1 MSHIRGV
8 KLENRII
15 VPICRPNNVQRPSIP
30 AFGCVRYLAQP
41 LFDSPA
47 PINRRILE
55 PYD

>member
-8 KLENRII
+8 KLEKRII
-15 VPICRPNNVQRPSIP
+15 VPICRLNNVQRPSIP

-41 LFDSPA
+41 LSDSPA